1 MKKVLL
7 VALMGLGAVHLNAT
21 NLTDE
26 QFKWLLADCVKNKVS
41 CQRLIDEGD
50 LVSLEQ
56 CDKKSCNVTGLVY
69 AGAEK
74 YQQAIKYFNKAC
86 ELSNELSCNM
96 LAVSYKTGM
105 GVRQDLSKAFKFYKK
120 ACDLNH
126 ASSCYSLGI
135 LHYKGQ
141 GTKQNFAS
149 AKRYYEKACNASNGD
164 ACNELG
170 FLYANGQGVQINNS
184 TAKKYFGRACDLGS
198 QNGCDNYRILNNQ
211 GVN

>member
-7 VALMGLGAVHLNAT
+7 VALMGLGAVYLNAA

-26 QFKWLLADCVKNKVS
+26 QFKWLFADCVKNKVS

-120 ACDLNH
+120 ACDLNDTY
-126 ASSCYSLGI
+126 SCYGLGNM
-135 LHYKGQ
+135 YYQGQ
-141 GTKQNFAS
+141 GIKQNFAN
-149 AKRYYEKACNASNGD
+149 AKKYYEKACNANVAK
-164 ACNELG
+164 ACG
-170 FLYANGQGVQINNS
+170 FLGAMYGKGEGVKQNLS
-184 TAKKYFGRACDLGS
+184 TAKQYFGKACDLGE
-198 QNGCDNYRILNNQ
+198 QDICDVYRSLNER
-211 GVN
+211 GVK

>member
-7 VALMGLGAVHLNAT
+7 VALLGLGAVYLNGA
-21 NLTDE
+21 NLTSE
-26 QFKWLLADCVKNKVS
+26 QFGWLFKDCQHNKAS
-41 CQRLIDEGD
+41 CQRLIDEGN
-50 LVSLEQ
+50 LLSLEK
-56 CDKKSCNVTGLVY
+56 CDKQSCNSIGLIHI
-69 AGAEK
+69 GAEK
-74 YQQAIKYFNKAC
+74 YQRAVKYLNKAC
-86 ELSNELSCNM
+86 ELNNEWGCNM
-96 LAVSYKTGM
+96 LAASYRAGM
-105 GVRQDLSKAFKFYKK
+105 GVRQDFSKAFDLYKK

-170 FLYANGQGVQINNS
+170 FLYANGQGVQINSS
-184 TAKKYFGRACDLGS
+184 TAKRYFGRACDLGS